1 MDKIRLIATGSYNGT
16 VSQPVLMT
24 QTPWL
29 YGSYEA
35 SCLYLV
41 FIFSWGTW
49 NGASYYIE
57 VFSEQYKLQFLKVIL
72 DPFLL
77 YSTLFYVVLHAT

>member
-1 MDKIRLIATGSYNGT
+1 VIDSGT
-16 VSQPVLMT
+16 DQVHNVSAAHNTVHIIL

-41 FIFSWGTW
+41 VIFSWGTW

-57 VFSEQYKLQFLKVIL
+57 VFSEQYKLQFLKVPI
-72 DPFLL
+72 PR
-77 YSTLFYVVLHAT
+77 

>member
-1 MDKIRLIATGSYNGT
+1 L
-16 VSQPVLMT
+16 

-41 FIFSWGTW
+41 VIFSWGTW

-57 VFSEQYKLQFLKVIL
+57 VFSEQYKLQFLKVPI
-72 DPFLL
+72 PR
-77 YSTLFYVVLHAT
+77 

>member
-1 MDKIRLIATGSYNGT
+1 MMRTRIHGLIPEPIRIRFAICQQHT
-16 VSQPVLMT
+16 VHIIL

-41 FIFSWGTW
+41 VIFSWGTW

-57 VFSEQYKLQFLKVIL
+57 VFSEQYKLQFLKV
-72 DPFLL
+72 P
-77 YSTLFYVVLHAT
+77 TPR